1 MRFYICPWETK
12 YNIER
17 ETGWRGGL
25 KIGLASVFWTKNIE
39 LSAVFHRF
47 SITTAT
53 TAILVMDKVH
63 ETHSE
68 RHNRPKMTAFAL
80 HASF

>member
-1 MRFYICPWETK
+1 M
-12 YNIER
+12 
-17 ETGWRGGL
+17 
-25 KIGLASVFWTKNIE
+25 FWTKNIE

-63 ETHSE
+63 ETHSG
-68 RHNRPKMTAFAL
+68 RHNRPKMTTFAL
-80 HASF
+80 HASFKKMREADLQGHIKASRWLH